1 MKLSIIIPVYNAEK
15 YIGECIKSIL
25 QCDSSDI
32 EIIIINDGSK
42 DKSLSIIKEYQK
54 NDKRIYVIDK
64 KNEGVSIAR
73 NTGIK
78 EAKGDWIMFVDA
90 DDILTNDWFDIIKG
104 YMSSD
109 FKILFFTN
117 YLKRNDYTK
126 EEFIKNIVGINGDNY
141 IAGPVSKLF
150 SRKFIEE
157 LGIKFQQK
165 LINGEDM
172 IFIIECLSATSDY
185 EIINKSFYKYRINE
199 QSATHTFNIN
209 IIESDKYFHKI
220 LEKILRK
227 SSLDK
232 NQVNAILLHCKKNA
246 LYIMMMYLSYLKR
259 YKDVRNYLY
268 LFNDEIY
275 SNIKIKKVKSK
286 KDIISFFIIK
296 KMYYIAYKIIRINNF
311 FKNLCGI
318 KKKKNIKF
326 IEI

>member
-54 NDKRIYVIDK
+54 NDKRIYIIDK
-64 KNEGVSIAR
+64 ENEGVSIAR
-73 NTGIK
+73 NNGIK

-90 DDILTNDWFDIIKG
+90 DDILTNDWFDIIKE
-104 YMSSD
+104 YMSSN
-109 FKILFFTN
+109 FKLLFFTN
-117 YLKRNDYTK
+117 YLERNDYTR
-126 EEFIKNIVGINGDNY
+126 EELIKNIVGINGNNY
-141 IAGPVSKLF
+141 IAGPFSKLF
-150 SRKFIEE
+150 NRKFIEE

-172 IFIIECLSATSDY
+172 IFIIECLTATSDY

-209 IIESDKYFHKI
+209 IIESDKYFHKT
-220 LEKILRK
+220 LEKVLRK
-227 SSLDK
+227 SSLDE
-232 NQVNAILLHCKKNA
+232 NQVNTILLYCKKNA
-246 LYIMMMYLSYLKR
+246 LCIMMMYLSYLKK
-259 YKDVRNYLY
+259 YKDVKKYLH

-275 SNIKIKKVKSK
+275 SNIKIKKIRSK

-296 KMYYIAYKIIRINNF
+296 KMYYIAYKIIRINDF

-318 KKKKNIKF
+318 KKKNIEF